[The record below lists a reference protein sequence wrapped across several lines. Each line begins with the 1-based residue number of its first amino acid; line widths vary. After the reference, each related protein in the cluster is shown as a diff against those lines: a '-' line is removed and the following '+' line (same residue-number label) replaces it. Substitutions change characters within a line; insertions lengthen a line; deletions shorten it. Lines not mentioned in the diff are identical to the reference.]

1 MKQATKGLVNLYKT
15 SGMMKTAA
23 LSLFD
28 HYTKHI
34 STPYEGTAYKYD
46 VDSHYPAIMASLIN
60 FPLIN
65 DGQVNFLEYPPN
77 TRVSGK
83 MLFQDFVDLLYTVK
97 YETVKHDNIFVSGFA
112 RISPFLTAAARSK
125 MANLILENVDD
136 ISKKEYLKN
145 NNAMVECSVCHGR
158 YKKYGKSRRSP
169 IFSFSCM
176 KTRRRRGTGQHCG
189 RHCSFYILNMLKK
202 KGSLS
207 TTSITS
213 VASGAF
219 ISSSFTGSSWLNVYA
234 GDRWLSWGDASPSC
248 LIAHPLVSLAPA
260 YDGTV
265 PAL

>member
-1 MKQATKGLVNLYKT
+1 
-15 SGMMKTAA
+15 MMKTAA

-34 STPYEGTAYKYD
+34 STPDNIQGQELMYILNCYRGGLMKAIPYEGTAYKYD

-83 MLFQDFVDLLYTVK
+83 MLFQDFVDLLYSVK

-136 ISKKEYLKN
+136 ISCIKRI
-145 NNAMVECSVCHGR
+145 HTDG
-158 YKKYGKSRRSP
+158 
-169 IFSFSCM
+169 I
-176 KTRRRRGTGQHCG
+176 
-189 RHCSFYILNMLKK
+189 
-202 KGSLS
+202 
-207 TTSITS
+207 
-213 VASGAF
+213 
-219 ISSSFTGSSWLNVYA
+219 ISSV
-234 GDRWLSWGDASPSC
+234 
-248 LIAHPLVSLAPA
+248 PLKQ
-260 YDGTV
+260 T
-265 PAL
+265 